1 MDQPRFAPALFLVGC
16 ALSGLAPPTPAT
28 SPACAVLGWRRTE
41 CWSPNRVS
49 DGKRRRTDLEQEN
62 SAPMP
67 RASRMGGVL
76 GSLAA
81 LLIIASAILL
91 IIAGAIH
98 YFAEHRTGTEV
109 TLESGSPRAPEAL
122 TVASNPRT
130 PDNSEKPVSPTTSPQ
145 QSMLTE
151 TQSPL
156 TSEAQRSGSAPP
168 PPRAANTAAA
178 LPAATATAPATPTS
192 PATEKTAMSPRPSAS
207 EQRTNAA
214 TTPQSTEPAGTQKTT
229 MQPSVRDQA
238 AALPDRPAATSKK
251 ENVFI
256 VMRGPAKIRSD
267 PGKKGRV
274 IGTAPKNAT
283 VRELDRAGN
292 WVQIETE
299 VGTGWIHAALL
310 GLADPV
316 ASRAER

>member
-1 MDQPRFAPALFLVGC
+1 M
-16 ALSGLAPPTPAT
+16 
-28 SPACAVLGWRRTE
+28 
-41 CWSPNRVS
+41 
-49 DGKRRRTDLEQEN
+49 EQES
-62 SAPMP
+62 SATTP
-67 RASRMGGVL
+67 RASRTEVL
-76 GSLAA
+76 LSSLAA

-91 IIAGAIH
+91 IVAGATSL
-98 YFAEHRTGTEV
+98 FCGASHRYRSHCRV
-109 TLESGSPRAPEAL
+109 RLAASPRGFH
-122 TVASNPRT
+122 SRKHPRT
-130 PDNSEKPVSPTTSPQ
+130 PDNSGRRAATVNVDGA
-145 QSMLTE
+145 
-151 TQSPL
+151 QSPL

-168 PPRAANTAAA
+168 APPSRP
-178 LPAATATAPATPTS
+178 PAATATAPATPTS
-192 PATEKTAMSPRPSAS
+192 PAATEKTFMSSRPPAS

-229 MQPSVRDQA
+229 VQPSVRDQA
-238 AALPDRPAATSKK
+238 AALPDRPAATPKK

-283 VRELDRAGN
+283 VKELDRAGN

>member
-1 MDQPRFAPALFLVGC
+1 
-16 ALSGLAPPTPAT
+16 
-28 SPACAVLGWRRTE
+28 
-41 CWSPNRVS
+41 
-49 DGKRRRTDLEQEN
+49 
-62 SAPMP
+62 MP

-91 IIAGAIH
+91 IVAGAIH

-109 TLESGSPRAPEAL
+109 TLESHSPRAPEAL
-122 TVASNPRT
+122 TVASNLRT
-130 PDNSEKPVSPTTSPQ
+130 PDNSEKPISLTTSPQ
-145 QSMLTE
+145 QSMLKE

-178 LPAATATAPATPTS
+178 LPAATATATS
-192 PATEKTAMSPRPSAS
+192 PATEKTVMSSGPLAS

-229 MQPSVRDQA
+229 AQPSVRDQA
-238 AALPDRPAATSKK
+238 AVLPDPPAASPKK

-310 GLADPV
+310 GLADPA

>member
-1 MDQPRFAPALFLVGC
+1 M
-16 ALSGLAPPTPAT
+16 
-28 SPACAVLGWRRTE
+28 
-41 CWSPNRVS
+41 
-49 DGKRRRTDLEQEN
+49 EQES
-62 SAPMP
+62 SAATP
-67 RASRMGGVL
+67 RASRTEVL
-76 GSLAA
+76 LSSLAA

-91 IIAGAIH
+91 IVAGATH

-109 TLESGSPRAPEAL
+109 TVEFGSPRAPEAF
-122 TVASNPRT
+122 TVA
-130 PDNSEKPVSPTTSPQ
+130 
-145 QSMLTE
+145 
-151 TQSPL
+151 
-156 TSEAQRSGSAPP
+156 SEAQRSGSAPP
-168 PPRAANTAAA
+168 AP
-178 LPAATATAPATPTS
+178 PAATATAPATPTS
-192 PATEKTAMSPRPSAS
+192 PAVTPTEKTFMSSRPPAS

-229 MQPSVRDQA
+229 VQPSVQDQA
-238 AALPDRPAATSKK
+238 AALPDRRAATPKK
-251 ENVFI
+251 QNVFI

-283 VRELDRAGN
+283 VKELDRVGN

-299 VGTGWIHAALL
+299 VGTGWIHAVLL

>member
-1 MDQPRFAPALFLVGC
+1 M
-16 ALSGLAPPTPAT
+16 
-28 SPACAVLGWRRTE
+28 
-41 CWSPNRVS
+41 
-49 DGKRRRTDLEQEN
+49 
-62 SAPMP
+62 
-67 RASRMGGVL
+67 
-76 GSLAA
+76 
-81 LLIIASAILL
+81 IASAILL
-91 IIAGAIH
+91 IVAGTTH
-98 YFAEHRTGTEV
+98 YLAKHRTGSEV

-122 TVASNPRT
+122 TVASIPRT

-151 TQSPL
+151 MQSPL

-178 LPAATATAPATPTS
+178 PPAATATAPATPTS
-192 PATEKTAMSPRPSAS
+192 PATEKTVMSPRPSAS

-214 TTPQSTEPAGTQKTT
+214 TTPQSTGPAGTQKTT
-229 MQPSVRDQA
+229 VQPSVRDQA
-238 AALPDRPAATSKK
+238 AALPDRPAATPKK

-274 IGTAPKNAT
+274 IGTAPKNAP
-283 VRELDRAGN
+283 VKELDRAGN

>member
-1 MDQPRFAPALFLVGC
+1 M
-16 ALSGLAPPTPAT
+16 
-28 SPACAVLGWRRTE
+28 
-41 CWSPNRVS
+41 
-49 DGKRRRTDLEQEN
+49 EQES
-62 SAPMP
+62 SAKTP
-67 RASRMGGVL
+67 RASRTEVL
-76 GSLAA
+76 IGSLAA
-81 LLIIASAILL
+81 LLISASAILL
-91 IIAGAIH
+91 IVAGAIY
-98 YFAEHRTGTEV
+98 YFAEHRTDTEV
-109 TLESGSPRAPEAL
+109 TLKSGSPRAPEAL

-130 PDNSEKPVSPTTSPQ
+130 PDSSEKPVSPTTLPQ

-151 TQSPL
+151 TQSSL

-178 LPAATATAPATPTS
+178 PPAAPATAPATPTS
-192 PATEKTAMSPRPSAS
+192 PAVTPTSRPPAS

-229 MQPSVRDQA
+229 VQPSVRDQA
-238 AALPDRPAATSKK
+238 AALPDRSAATLKK

-274 IGTAPKNAT
+274 VGTAPKNAT
-283 VRELDRAGN
+283 VKEVDRAGN

-299 VGTGWIHAALL
+299 GGTGWIHAALL